1 MATDVEISAECI
13 EALAYI
19 NDEFVKNQEVNA
31 LRPLANWA
39 NLIREEGLD
48 MQCLLNFF
56 LSNDAISHANNPLSV
71 RQIYLEC
78 ILCDCTTTEFI
89 TRVIEEEGEY
99 SRHVIAIIES
109 LLQQR
114 KAIMTAAGGKMKH
127 PIMGWELIVDSAFLG
142 TMAYATRDAWWPE
155 VKEWWGKKEK
165 EQLIKDVEKNAVENV
180 SDTWIDN
187 HENTLSNYNLLDLN
201 SLDLSKIVL
210 KHTAKQRGI
219 TEEEIR
225 QAKMNFEENPEEF
238 MQRQIENHPDIY
250 DLTPSGFRHSLY
262 NDYLSSIEYVQ
273 KSVEKSINNEL
284 EKFIMKHHE
293 RFNPEQYQYRKN
305 QLLKNANEYEI
316 KVAKQTMLDLTKNF
330 ESIAKSD
337 LEYIQTL
344 DKQQRIQ
351 DSLDAQIKIFEKVS
365 IETAGNNKE
374 KFIMD
379 HFKTWG
385 GKDQAFEAFNDFL
398 KERSLTIKNLNEELA
413 AIKAKLVE
421 LEPTTEFQQLLDEA
435 AANYTDI
442 TKVASTAEQ
451 RVRELMTAYKIFNK
465 IKGGEKD
472 VKICTNEFK
481 NTVEQIDSSDFLA
494 WRDRTLIKVNDINGE
509 EIAEYI
515 KTNSPAYVIRQF
527 EDGPSIKILDDYV
540 DKFDKYVSN
549 EIELAAE
556 EAVEE
561 AVVTNFGPD
570 LDEDITEIRKAL
582 LNDLYSYLQGEIQSI
597 DDYFPNLVDDL
608 I

>member
-1 MATDVEISAECI
+1 
-13 EALAYI
+13 
-19 NDEFVKNQEVNA
+19 
-31 LRPLANWA
+31 
-39 NLIREEGLD
+39 
-48 MQCLLNFF
+48 
-56 LSNDAISHANNPLSV
+56 
-71 RQIYLEC
+71 
-78 ILCDCTTTEFI
+78 
-89 TRVIEEEGEY
+89 
-99 SRHVIAIIES
+99 
-109 LLQQR
+109 
-114 KAIMTAAGGKMKH
+114 
-127 PIMGWELIVDSAFLG
+127 
-142 TMAYATRDAWWPE
+142 
-155 VKEWWGKKEK
+155 
-165 EQLIKDVEKNAVENV
+165 
-180 SDTWIDN
+180 
-187 HENTLSNYNLLDLN
+187 
-201 SLDLSKIVL
+201 
-210 KHTAKQRGI
+210 
-219 TEEEIR
+219 
-225 QAKMNFEENPEEF
+225 
-238 MQRQIENHPDIY
+238 
-250 DLTPSGFRHSLY
+250 
-262 NDYLSSIEYVQ
+262 
-273 KSVEKSINNEL
+273 
-284 EKFIMKHHE
+284 
-293 RFNPEQYQYRKN
+293 
-305 QLLKNANEYEI
+305 
-316 KVAKQTMLDLTKNF
+316 
-330 ESIAKSD
+330 
-337 LEYIQTL
+337 
-344 DKQQRIQ
+344 
-351 DSLDAQIKIFEKVS
+351 
-365 IETAGNNKE
+365 
-374 KFIMD
+374 MD

-494 WRDRTLIKVNDINGE
+494 WRDRTLIKINDINGE
-509 EIAEYI
+509 EISEYI